1 MWKWEDRRVEEG
13 HGQKVLGKENKD
25 WKAGLQA
32 VSLQRHERAFPTCGW
47 SQFCTSDNPSFAAL
61 ESLPYTQTLRAGKA
75 SVRIHKPGQPQGT
88 GDPSPNLTSS
98 PEVSTSSFINKAKY
112 KRTRPPNDP
121 CG

>member
-1 MWKWEDRRVEEG
+1 MEVGERRVEEG
-13 HGQKVLGKENKD
+13 HGQKVLGKENED
-25 WKAGLQA
+25 WKAGLQP
-32 VSLQRHERAFPTCGW
+32 VSLQSYELAFPTCGR
-47 SQFCTSDNPSFAAL
+47 SPFCTSDNPSFAAW

-75 SVRIHKPGQPQGT
+75 S